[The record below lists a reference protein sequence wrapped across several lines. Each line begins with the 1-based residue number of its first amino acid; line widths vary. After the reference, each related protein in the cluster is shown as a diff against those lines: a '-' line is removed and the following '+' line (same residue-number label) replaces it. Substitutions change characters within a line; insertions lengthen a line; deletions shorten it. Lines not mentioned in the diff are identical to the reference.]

1 MVAGCEINDNPFA
14 PLCRACKDKIA
25 AEGDATPIAWM
36 PRDHRFVE
44 KLATPDVTI
53 ADIIGDVDPIRAARG
68 GRDLS
73 DELTIH
79 YGLLPR
85 ANRGIFAIN
94 ELPDLAGKI
103 QVGLFNIMQE
113 GDIQIKGY
121 PLRLPLDVLI
131 VFTANPEDYTA
142 RGKIITPLKDRIGA
156 EIRTHYPSTVAE
168 GMTVTNQEA
177 WVGRDP
183 ARKIDVPEY
192 LREVIEEIAFQARE
206 DKRVDK
212 RSGVSQRLPITTLE
226 SAVSSAEQRAA
237 RTGEKCGIARIADIY
252 AAMPAITGKLE
263 LEYEGE
269 LKGADTIAR
278 ELIRS
283 AVGRVFSKRFGEVS
297 FQPVIQW
304 FELGGELKLP
314 EAGEHRRA
322 LRTTLE
328 NPRADGTCRQA
339 RRQRS
344 QRRRLCISSSRND
357 SRRPLGASPHRP
369 QRRARLLRGKA
380 AATGAARES
389 ESPAPAIQLAVSN
402 RKQRVRGN
410 SSSGALGPTMKFI
423 KYGKYVGEPADAIDL
438 EELVKKLGNFFL
450 QSGFES
456 QFYGVSEM
464 DPEKSMEALK
474 DAILRALQ
482 EGDLM
487 PEGAMSDELREM
499 LQNPN
504 ARQNQE
510 VKDLIE
516 KLMERMAQEGYI
528 NPQQPPQVTPPP
540 QSSARGQVGEAQERD
555 TEARFEITDKTIDF
569 LGFKTLQ
576 DLLGSLGRSSFGRH
590 ATRDLATGIETSG
603 ASRQY
608 EFGDT
613 MNLDISETLFNAVR
627 RDGAKVPVEITYK
640 DLMVHQC
647 EYYSSCATVVLLD
660 CSHSMILYG
669 EDRFTPAK
677 RVAMALSHLIR
688 TQYPGDTLNL
698 VLFHDSAEEVPIGEL
713 ARVQVGPYYTNTREG
728 LRMAQRIL
736 LRQKKDM
743 RQIIMI
749 TDGKPS
755 ALTLEDGRIYKNAFG
770 LDPFV
775 VGQTLEEVNKCKR
788 AGILINT
795 FMLASDYSL
804 INFVQKIT
812 EMCRGKAY
820 FTTPYTLGQY
830 LLMDYMQRKTKQ
842 IH

>member
-1 MVAGCEINDNPFA
+1 
-14 PLCRACKDKIA
+14 
-25 AEGDATPIAWM
+25 
-36 PRDHRFVE
+36 
-44 KLATPDVTI
+44 
-53 ADIIGDVDPIRAARG
+53 
-68 GRDLS
+68 
-73 DELTIH
+73 
-79 YGLLPR
+79 
-85 ANRGIFAIN
+85 
-94 ELPDLAGKI
+94 
-103 QVGLFNIMQE
+103 
-113 GDIQIKGY
+113 
-121 PLRLPLDVLI
+121 
-131 VFTANPEDYTA
+131 
-142 RGKIITPLKDRIGA
+142 
-156 EIRTHYPSTVAE
+156 
-168 GMTVTNQEA
+168 
-177 WVGRDP
+177 
-183 ARKIDVPEY
+183 
-192 LREVIEEIAFQARE
+192 
-206 DKRVDK
+206 
-212 RSGVSQRLPITTLE
+212 
-226 SAVSSAEQRAA
+226 
-237 RTGEKCGIARIADIY
+237 
-252 AAMPAITGKLE
+252 
-263 LEYEGE
+263 
-269 LKGADTIAR
+269 
-278 ELIRS
+278 
-283 AVGRVFSKRFGEVS
+283 
-297 FQPVIQW
+297 
-304 FELGGELKLP
+304 
-314 EAGEHRRA
+314 
-322 LRTTLE
+322 
-328 NPRADGTCRQA
+328 
-339 RRQRS
+339 
-344 QRRRLCISSSRND
+344 
-357 SRRPLGASPHRP
+357 
-369 QRRARLLRGKA
+369 
-380 AATGAARES
+380 
-389 ESPAPAIQLAVSN
+389 
-402 RKQRVRGN
+402 
-410 SSSGALGPTMKFI
+410 MKFI

-528 NPQQPPQVTPPP
+528 NPQQQPQITPPP
-540 QSSARGQVGEAQERD
+540 QSSARGQVGEAQEHD
-555 TEARFEITDKTIDF
+555 AEARFEITDKTIDF

-603 ASRQY
+603 ASRSY

-820 FTTPYTLGQY
+820 FTTPYNLGQY